1 MGWWGRQETNTK
13 VLLVGLCAVVLV
25 LVAGIVV
32 VAIVIGGE
40 QQQVASSTSSASTT
54 NSSAAAATVTTAGS
68 APTVG
73 VTSSTT
79 TATTTTTVAV
89 SSDSIAYA
97 TSLGGTS
104 QEGETLYFVIGA
116 SAQSEQTAQ
125 AILDEAIPRFGDMQS
140 YFIVQLSDNFEGMEP
155 GWWAIIEAYRGEPS
169 AENIDFD
176 RRGFPDAYVKQATV
190 RIVDPIPV
198 YEDMVGGA

>member
-1 MGWWGRQETNTK
+1 MGWWRRQETNTR

-32 VAIVIGGE
+32 VAVVIGGG

-54 NSSAAAATVTTAGS
+54 SSSAAPTTVTTAGS
-68 APTVG
+68 APTAE

-97 TSLGGTS
+97 KSLGGTS
-104 QEGETLYFVIGA
+104 HDGETLYFVIGA
-116 SAQSEQTAQ
+116 SVERERTAQ
-125 AILDEAIPRFGDMQS
+125 AMLDDATPRFGDMQS
-140 YFIVQLSDNFEGMEP
+140 YFIVQISDNFEGMEP
-155 GWWAIIEAYRGEPS
+155 GWWVIIEAYRSEPS
-169 AENIDFD
+169 AENLDFG

-190 RIVDPIPV
+190 RTVDPIPV
-198 YEDMVGGA
+198 YEDMVGGV